1 MLESISNCPICEST
15 EQIHQLD
22 AKDYLVSG
30 EVFSIQKCS
39 NCEFQ
44 FTSPRPTNSNII
56 KYYKSDSYVS
66 HSNKSN
72 SPINLIYRFI
82 RKYTIYQK
90 LQMINRFATQGSL
103 LDYGC
108 GTGHLVNYALSKGWK
123 VTGIEPD
130 PDARKIAAASINE
143 KNVFES
149 IDELKDKVFNVVT
162 LFHVLEHIH
171 NLNTTVNKLVE
182 SLSDQGI
189 LIVAVPN
196 HNSYDAQKY
205 KSGWAAYDLPRH
217 LYHFD
222 SKSIS
227 GLAEKNGLK
236 VVAQLPMY
244 FDSYYVSLL
253 SEKNL
258 GNKLY
263 PLAGMYNGFVSN
275 MKAKSTKE
283 YSSLIYVLQ
292 KK

>member
-1 MLESISNCPICEST
+1 MLASISNCPICEST
-15 EQIHQLD
+15 DQTHQLD
-22 AKDYLVSG
+22 CKDNLVSG

-39 NCEFQ
+39 NCGFQ
-44 FTSPRPTNSNII
+44 FTNPRPSKEKIA

-72 SPINLIYRFI
+72 SLINLIYRLV
-82 RKYTIYQK
+82 RKYTLYHK

-108 GTGHLVNYALSKGWK
+108 GTGHLVNYALSKGWQ
-123 VTGIEPD
+123 VTGVEPD
-130 PDARKIAAASINE
+130 PDARKIAAASIGE
-143 KNVFES
+143 KNVFAS
-149 IDELKDKVFNVVT
+149 MDALKDKVFNVVT

-171 NLNTTVNKLVE
+171 DLIPTVKKLVE

-205 KSGWAAYDLPRH
+205 KADWAAYDVPRH

-222 SKSIS
+222 SNSVS
-227 GLAEKNGLK
+227 SLAKKNGLK
-236 VVAQLPMY
+236 VVAQLPMH

-253 SEKNL
+253 TEKNQE
-258 GNKLY
+258 NKFY

-275 MKAKSTKE
+275 IKAKSTKE